1 MVNTKLYSRR
11 VVDMKKKTDLY
22 TVDELLHL
30 ALLRNAFDKDD
41 KEQLKTLTDK
51 NYTLIKE
58 EEVVINEQTSKD

>member
-1 MVNTKLYSRR
+1 
-11 VVDMKKKTDLY
+11 MKKKTDLY

-41 KEQLKTLTDK
+41 KEQLKALTDK